1 MHHTTSRVRL
11 LSRTT
16 GGHTVLTVTGEL
28 DIATTAALRDRIVGA
43 LKATTGPVIIDL
55 SGVSFCDAT
64 GLALLVGAQRRAR
77 LSGCTVVLAG
87 PGRTVSKL
95 LRITGLNRAF
105 TIYPSVAAARLG
117 GAPVGHSAVA

>member
-1 MHHTTSRVRL
+1 MHQTTSRVRL

-16 GGHTVLTVTGEL
+16 GGHTVLTVNGEL

-64 GLALLVGAQRRAR
+64 GLALLVGARRRAR

-87 PGRTVSKL
+87 PDRTVSKL
-95 LRITGLNRAF
+95 LRITGLDRAF

-117 GAPVGHSAVA
+117 GASVGHSAVA